1 VKLVDLREFLF
12 DDVAKQKWVFRIT
25 SRENGIFSGGMR
37 LGKLAVELGL
47 EVIQLAVEGD
57 FLQEGS
63 CVLQALGKTEAV
75 IRSEEMLLGVVGKT
89 SGIATAARNF
99 VAKAGKDIKVICG
112 AWKKVAPE
120 IRDDLRRA
128 IATGGAGIRITDQP
142 FVYLDKNYVRILGG
156 IGKAVLRA
164 KAYEQERIVAVQIR
178 GETGL
183 IAAEALEAYQAG
195 AGIIM
200 VDTGKI
206 PDLAAVVAAAER
218 GGWRAELQIA
228 FAGGIKEKDLQSV
241 IDAGADLVDVG
252 RMIIDAPLL
261 DLSLD
266 IVKRVK

>member
-1 VKLVDLREFLF
+1 MVVLREFLF
-12 DDVAKQKWVFRIT
+12 AGVTGQQWNFKIT
-25 SRENGIFSGGMR
+25 SREKGIFSGGMR
-37 LGKLAVELGL
+37 LGKLAGELGL
-47 EVIQLAVEGD
+47 KIMQLADEGD

-63 CVLQALGKTEAV
+63 CILQASGEAETV
-75 IRSEEMLLGVVGKT
+75 VRSEELLLGAVGKT
-89 SGIATAARNF
+89 SGVATAAGNF
-99 VAKAGKDIKVICG
+99 VAKAGKKIKIICG

-120 IRDDLRRA
+120 VRNDLRRA

-156 IGKAVLRA
+156 VGKAVLRA
-164 KAYEQERIVAVQIR
+164 KAYDRARIVAVQIR

-183 IAAEALEAYQAG
+183 ITAEAGEAYQAG

-200 VDTGKI
+200 VDTGEI
-206 PDLAAVVAAAER
+206 TDLAAVVAAAER

-228 FAGGIKEKDLQSV
+228 FAGGIKEEDLQPV
-241 IDAGADLVDVG
+241 IAAGVDLVDVG

-266 IVKRVK
+266 IVERVQ

>member
-1 VKLVDLREFLF
+1 MDLRKYLF
-12 DDVAKQKWVFRIT
+12 DNVAEEQWVFRIT
-25 SRENGIFSGGMR
+25 SRETGIFSGGMR
-37 LGKLAVELGL
+37 MRKLAGELGL
-47 EVIQLAVEGD
+47 EVMQAAVEGD

-63 CVLQALGKTEAV
+63 CLLQASGKTEAV
-75 IRSEEMLLGVVGKT
+75 IRAEEMLLGVVGKT
-89 SGIATAARNF
+89 SGVATAARNF
-99 VAKAGKDIKVICG
+99 LDRAGKDIKVICG

-128 IATGGAGIRITDQP
+128 ISTGGAGIRITDRP

-156 IGKAVLRA
+156 IGKTVLRA
-164 KAYEQERIVAVQIR
+164 KAYDRERIVAVQIR
-178 GETGL
+178 GETGW
-183 IAAEALEAYQAG
+183 IADEALEAYQAG

-206 PDLAAVVAAAER
+206 TDLAAVAAAAER

-228 FAGGIKEKDLQSV
+228 FAGGIQEKDLQTV

-266 IVKRVK
+266 VVERLN